1 MSDVREV
8 LRKQRNRAKMTRDQV
23 GAVVGLSGAS
33 IASFEQGRMIPQPD
47 TARLLDELF
56 KTGDEIQRLAQ
67 EARDDARP
75 TWLRPWTDNE
85 QRATLIRWFEH
96 SLIPGLLQTEAYAR
110 AILTVGPH
118 RRDKLDELT
127 TARIARQVAA
137 FDRDDPPTLVAIISE
152 AALRY
157 GDGALMKEQL
167 AHLVEAGEAPNV
179 QVRILPMSAG
189 LHAGLTGAFVVA
201 SLPGAGSPRLG
212 YLDDQLRGRTVAD
225 AEDIRE
231 LDRTWESL
239 SGLALPCGLSRDLI
253 LRIIDEHN

>member
-1 MSDVREV
+1 MSDVREF
-8 LRKQRNRAKMTRDQV
+8 LREQRRRARLTRDQV
-23 GAVVGLSGAS
+23 GAAVGLSGAS
-33 IASFEQGRMIPQPD
+33 VASFEQGRMIPQPD
-47 TARLLDELF
+47 TAKGLDELF
-56 KTGDEIQRLAQ
+56 KTGDEIQRAAQ
-67 EARDDARP
+67 EARNDARP

-110 AILTVGPH
+110 AILSFGPH
-118 RRDKLDELT
+118 RRDKLEELT
-127 TARIARQVAA
+127 AARIERQTAA
-137 FDRDDPPTLVAIISE
+137 LGRDDPPTLAAIIGE

-167 AHLVEAGEAPNV
+167 AHLVEAGDRPNV
-179 QVRILPMSAG
+179 QLRILPMSAG

-201 SLPGAGSPRLG
+201 SLPGTGSPRLG

-239 SGLALPCGLSRDLI
+239 SGLALPGGQSRDLI
-253 LRIIDEHN
+253 QRMIDEHN

>member
-1 MSDVREV
+1 MNDLREL
-8 LRKQRNRAKMTRDQV
+8 LRRERNNRGLTQDQTGV
-23 GAVVGLSGAS
+23 TVNVSASSIGA
-33 IASFEQGRMIPQPD
+33 FETGRMVPMPD
-47 TARLLDELF
+47 TAKALDALFETGTQIQELSA
-56 KTGDEIQRLAQ
+56 RARA
-67 EARDDARP
+67 EASAP
-75 TWLRPWTDNE
+75 WLRPWTDNE

-127 TARIARQVAA
+127 AARIERQTAA
-137 FDRDDPPTLVAIISE
+137 LGPDDPPAPVGIIGE

-167 AHLVEAGEAPNV
+167 EHLIDVGDRPNV
-179 QVRILPMSAG
+179 QIRILPMSAG
-189 LHAGLTGAFVVA
+189 LHAGLAGAFVVA
-201 SLPGAGSPRLG
+201 SLPGAGSPRLA

-225 AEDIRE
+225 AEEIGE

-239 SGLALPCGLSRDLI
+239 SGLALPCGQSRDLI
-253 LRIIDEHN
+253 LRIIDEHT